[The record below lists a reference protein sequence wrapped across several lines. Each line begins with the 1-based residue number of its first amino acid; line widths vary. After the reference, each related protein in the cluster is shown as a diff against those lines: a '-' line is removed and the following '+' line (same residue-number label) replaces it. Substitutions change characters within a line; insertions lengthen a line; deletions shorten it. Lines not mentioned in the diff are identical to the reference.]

1 MITLSHLS
9 KSFGDHR
16 AVSDLSVTLKPGE
29 VLGLIGQNGAGKT
42 TTFRMILNFIEADKG
57 TISWDNQP
65 IDAHKRR
72 LIGFLPEERGLYQ
85 KQTIEEQVVYLAQLH
100 GMKKSAAKATLKDWM
115 DRLQVVGNP
124 GDLVQTLSKGNAQ
137 KIQMIMALI
146 FDPDFVIL
154 DEPFSGLDPVNAGI
168 FMDEIKR
175 LKDRGAM
182 IIFSSHNMDNVNQI
196 SDQLLML
203 KKGKTVLQGPVQAIR
218 ESFGR
223 TRLYLETDE
232 FNQADLAAMAGV
244 TSVTK
249 QDGGF
254 LLKLTNEEAG
264 HAIFDK
270 VTANGYIPA
279 FSQQPPTL
287 AEIFKTEVSTND

>member
-100 GMKKSAAKATLKDWM
+100 GMEKSAAKATLKDWM